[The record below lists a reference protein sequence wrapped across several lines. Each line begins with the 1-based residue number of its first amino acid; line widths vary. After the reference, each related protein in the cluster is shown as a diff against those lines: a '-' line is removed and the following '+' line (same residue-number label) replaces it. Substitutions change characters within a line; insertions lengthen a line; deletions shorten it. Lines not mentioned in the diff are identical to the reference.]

1 MSDATPDTTPDTTS
15 GSAPDATSTT
25 RPDPMTWDEAGIERD
40 GRAAWE
46 ELGFGPFE
54 AALAHGDG
62 FAPGFVSHYK
72 AALDKTVK
80 AWEQVGLATG
90 EGLRWHQAGFSARE
104 AQRRRAEGV
113 DLETARRRRVG
124 TYA

>member
-1 MSDATPDTTPDTTS
+1 MSDTDPEATPDAASDATTII
-15 GSAPDATSTT
+15 

-40 GRAAWE
+40 GRAQWE

-72 AALDKTVK
+72 AALDKTVE
-80 AWEQVGLATG
+80 AWTQVGLATV
-90 EGLRWHQAGFSARE
+90 EGLLWHQAGFSARE
-104 AQRRRAEGV
+104 AQRCRAEGV